1 MTDPNLDRYTVKEIL
16 TEFVVPELREKADRV
31 DVEALERDVRQLQAK
46 ILTPESVANMIGVAL
61 ERKEARGWTTKER
74 AMGVI
79 VLLFTGIGAAFALL
93 QIVVLLS
100 G

>member
-1 MTDPNLDRYTVKEIL
+1 MTDPSLDRYTVKEIL

-31 DVEALERDVRQLQAK
+31 DVENLERDVRQLQAK
-46 ILTPESVANMIGVAL
+46 ILTPESVAGMIGVAL